1 MVRIYTFAEEHSTW
15 KRGGSEGHPRKEIVA
30 RLNPA
35 EESACACEKKNYC
48 QGVGGE
54 RDLPPS
60 TSVGWVTVRTS
71 REFTSVT
78 KRNDPLQLISSSPV
92 FFLFFSGF

>member
-1 MVRIYTFAEEHSTW
+1 MEKGGFGRAPEEGNRSAFESGGRERLRVR
-15 KRGGSEGHPRKEIVA
+15 
-30 RLNPA
+30 
-35 EESACACEKKNYC
+35 KKNYC

-92 FFLFFSGF
+92 FFRLLTSVS